1 MAKTASLSLAG
12 PLTGVHPIEHTA
24 DLGFEVEAASL
35 EECFAL
41 MAAALFQSFMPTR
54 PPSRAQQ
61 MTIDVEASGAG
72 MEELL
77 VAWLEEL
84 LYLSEVRQLVFQTV
98 EVSVVQQ
105 AKVVGRITGWHAGEG
120 TRYTGPGVKGITRHG
135 LSLEHVGSAW
145 RARVFV
151 DV

>member
-1 MAKTASLSLAG
+1 MATKARLSLARR
-12 PLTGVHPIEHTA
+12 PAGVHPIEHTA

-41 MAAALFQSFMPTR
+41 TAVALFRSFMPTR
-54 PPSRAQQ
+54 PPSGAQQ
-61 MTIDVEASGAG
+61 MTMDVEASEAG

-84 LYLSEVRQLVFQTV
+84 LYLSEVRQLVFQTI
-98 EVSVVQQ
+98 EVTAVKQ
-105 AKVVGRITGWHAGEG
+105 AKVIGRITGWHAGEG
-120 TRYTGPGVKGITRHG
+120 TRYTGSAVKGITRHG